1 MKFDN
6 ARCHHNSQSHYLRS
20 IMPYYRDVISMKYP
34 NQKISETG
42 KMQTTKSFIRSFLDS
57 GMDPSGADIFEAL
70 QFGSKVENTEV
81 SVAEINIDTGSI
93 ASP

>member
-1 MKFDN
+1 
-6 ARCHHNSQSHYLRS
+6 
-20 IMPYYRDVISMKYP
+20 
-34 NQKISETG
+34 
-42 KMQTTKSFIRSFLDS
+42 
-57 GMDPSGADIFEAL
+57 MDPSGADIFEAL